1 MPSDRQDDSGLPPR
15 IGMVA
20 GGGRFPV
27 MVAEALSRR
36 GVEVICA
43 AVRGEAR
50 PELRESC
57 HTFRYFGIGRLGR
70 LYRFFRRHGV
80 REVTWAGWI
89 RQEAIFFRPWRLI
102 TLWPDWRMIRLFF
115 FRLRSRQTNTLL
127 RALAADFE
135 SEGFHLAHS
144 AKYSPELLVEEGVLS
159 HRQPSAAQLDDVRF
173 GWKIA
178 KRMADLDVGQSVA
191 VSEQST
197 LAVEGI
203 EVTDNN
209 IRRAGQYCR
218 RGGFTLVKVAK
229 ENHDMRFD
237 VPAIGPTT
245 VESMHRAGGAVIAV
259 EAGKTLIIDREET
272 VQLARRKGIV
282 LIALNGPPAD
292 RRPSS

>member
-43 AVRGEAR
+43 ALRNEAR
-50 PELRESC
+50 PELGESC
-57 HTFRYFGIGRLGR
+57 HTLRYFGIGRLGQ

-80 REVTWAGWI
+80 REVTWAGWV
-89 RQEAIFFRPWRLI
+89 RKEAIFFRPWRLV

-115 FRLRSRQTNTLL
+115 FRLRGRQTQTLL
-127 RALAADFE
+127 RALADDFE

-159 HRQPSAAQLDDVRF
+159 HRQPSAAQLDDIRF
-173 GWKIA
+173 GWEIA

-191 VSEQST
+191 VFEQST

-203 EVTDNN
+203 EGTDNN

-245 VESMHRAGGAVIAV
+245 VESMHQAGGAVIAM

-272 VQLARRKGIV
+272 VRLARRYGIV
-282 LIALNGPPAD
+282 LIALKGPPPN
-292 RRPSS
+292 RPPSS

>member
-1 MPSDRQDDSGLPPR
+1 MPGDHQQGAGPPAR

-27 MVAEALSRR
+27 MVAEALNRQ
-36 GVEVICA
+36 GVEVVCA
-43 AVRGEAR
+43 ALRHETG
-50 PELRESC
+50 PELAESC
-57 HTFRYFGIGRLGR
+57 HEIAYFGIARLGP

-80 REVTWAGWI
+80 REITWAGWI
-89 RQEAIFFRPWRLI
+89 RKERIFRPWRII

-115 FRLRSRQTNTLL
+115 FRLQNRQNQTLL
-127 RALAADFE
+127 RALADDFE

-159 HRQPSAAQLDDVRF
+159 RRRPSPAQLDDIRF
-173 GWKIA
+173 GWQIA

-203 EVTDNN
+203 EGTDNN
-209 IRRAGQYCR
+209 ILRAGQYCR
-218 RGGFTLVKVAK
+218 RRGFTLIKVAK
-229 ENHDMRFD
+229 DGHDMRFD
-237 VPAIGPTT
+237 VPAIGPKT
-245 VESMHRAGGAVIAV
+245 VETMHRAGGAVIAM

-272 VQLARRKGIV
+272 IELARRYGIV
-282 LIALNGPPAD
+282 LIALKGPPPG
-292 RRPSS
+292 REPPS